1 MWWVIGL
8 ITVGFVLWFLAN
20 LRGRSKNRLLEVCVA
35 TPDGEHY
42 KVAYE
47 QLRDDTKPVEY
58 VRMVLMFAAK
68 MLYNM
73 GDTQAH
79 AQQQRAFLDALR
91 QLGSMD
97 PASSSD
103 LDLPIRLGRNLLVE
117 EVAAEPKGRSIR
129 ATLGFVDAQ
138 SRSVFTKLPASWYDD
153 QFLDSWLA
161 VLQTTLPKLDEL
173 LTRRLFASLE
183 RLHELYRSGE
193 EDPTSRRGLV
203 SAPNR
208 AFVEAQQV

>member
-1 MWWVIGL
+1 MWWVVGL
-8 ITVGFVLWFLAN
+8 VAVGFVLWFLAN
-20 LRGRSKNRLLEVCVA
+20 LRGRSKNRLLEVSVA

-42 KVAYE
+42 QVAYE
-47 QLRDDTKPVEY
+47 QLREDMKPVEY
-58 VRMVLMFAAK
+58 VRIILMFAAK

-73 GDTQAH
+73 GDTQSH
-79 AQQQRAFLDALR
+79 AQQKRAFLEALG

-97 PASSSD
+97 PAPNSD
-103 LDLPIRLGRNLLVE
+103 LDLPSTLGRKVWVE
-117 EVAAEPKGRSIR
+117 EVAEEPGGRSIR
-129 ATLGFVDAQ
+129 ATLGFVDAT
-138 SRSVFTKLPASWYDD
+138 SRSIFTKLPASWYED

-161 VLQTTLPKLDEL
+161 VLQTTLPKLDGL

-193 EDPTSRRGLV
+193 EDPTTRRGLI

-208 AFVEAQQV
+208 AFVEAQRA